1 MLKLTS
7 DIFIFESVLTDDL
20 ISKLNNIRDDV
31 NHNDRIDLY
40 KTNTTVLYEFNQ
52 FWTQEI
58 EPKIMDEYFS
68 IYDIE
73 NGVGYNVSDETIKGI
88 KEWLKMK
95 WRDVYLLIYNKN
107 MNINDKKNI
116 HWDFSFMTFVA
127 CLTENFDGGLLVFPR
142 QNVEYKLKLGDIIV
156 FPGGITHPHYV
167 TKVTEGQRNVLIGQ
181 SLNIVD
187 GGLKTTEPLV

>member
-20 ISKLNNIRDDV
+20 ISKLNYIRDEV

-40 KTNTTVLYEFNQ
+40 KINTNILYEFNQ
-52 FWTQEI
+52 FWAQEI

-68 IYDIE
+68 IYDID
-73 NGVGYNVSDETIKGI
+73 NGVGYNVSHETIKGL

-95 WRDVYLLIYNKN
+95 WRDLYLLTYNKN
-107 MNINDKKNI
+107 MNTNDQKNI
-116 HWDFSFMTFVA
+116 HWDFSFMTFVG
-127 CLTENFDGGLLVFPR
+127 CLSENFDGGLLVFPR
-142 QNVEYKLKLGDIIV
+142 QNVEFKLKLGDIIV

-167 TKVTEGQRNVLIGQ
+167 TKVTEGQRNVLVGQ
-181 SLNIVD
+181 SLN
-187 GGLKTTEPLV
+187 LKNGDAKN

>member
-20 ISKLNNIRDDV
+20 IGKLNNIRDSV
-31 NHNDRIDLY
+31 NHNDRIDLN

-167 TKVTEGQRNVLIGQ
+167 TKVTEGQRNVLVGQ
-181 SLNIVD
+181 SKNIVD
-187 GGLKTTEPLV
+187 NHKLDY

>member
-1 MLKLTS
+1 MIKLTS
-7 DIFIFESVLTDDL
+7 DIFVFENVLDTNL
-20 ISKLNNIRDDV
+20 IDKLNNIREDSK
-31 NHNDRIDLY
+31 HNDRIDLY
-40 KTNTTVLYEFNQ
+40 KVNTNVLYEFNQ
-52 FWTQEI
+52 FWAQDI

-68 IYDIE
+68 IYNIE